1 MKLDPVVRE
10 KHMFIDFSNLQKI
23 ESARHKT
30 DQKGFIF
37 PCKMDVYESFFT
49 ARQSGRLFFLLP
61 TPNWIVFVQ
70 KHQLDLERG
79 QPFIIHDFSKQKK
92 HN

>member
-1 MKLDPVVRE
+1 M
-10 KHMFIDFSNLQKI
+10 
-23 ESARHKT
+23 
-30 DQKGFIF
+30 
-37 PCKMDVYESFFT
+37 VYERFFT

-79 QPFIIHDFSKQKK
+79 QPFIIPDFSKQKK
-92 HN
+92 TQLTFTVNGSVHKLQLKVKFFFHCLSLCE